1 MGGIMILCECGEL
14 IKGNTFKEY
23 IQTSMNPSTRT
34 IGHTSCGIIFNFIDG
49 KRQKE
54 YSSKT
59 ELKTLALRFTE
70 KNGLDNEFIGK
81 FLIEVDRL
89 KSAGKYSDYDILIM
103 AFERLNENIHR

>member
-1 MGGIMILCECGEL
+1 MILCECGEL